1 MKIVIAAVPGAG
13 KTTVLE
19 YVKKKFPLAKI
30 VNKGDLVFDYAKKHF
45 GIKNRDELRT
55 KMTMKQQR
63 TCQDNAAKKIGK
75 MKDKVILVDT
85 HFSIKTP
92 SGYLP
97 GLSTK
102 MARHM
107 KLDGVVILAFRPKDV
122 LTRRKKDK
130 SRHRQKETEEEVEGQ
145 QRANEEFAMAM
156 ANDFEIPVDIVN
168 LRYKQKKEFEH
179 ARKAS
184 EEIVKIIKKFQKQ

>member
-1 MKIVIAAVPGAG
+1 MKLVIAAVPGAG

-19 YVKKKFPLAKI
+19 YVKKKFPRARI
-30 VNKGDLVFDYAKKHF
+30 VSKGDLVFEYAKKHY
-45 GIKNRDELRT
+45 GIKNRDEMRAKL
-55 KMTMKQQR
+55 TMKQQR
-63 TCQDNAAKKIGK
+63 TAQDNAAKKIGK

-85 HFSIKTP
+85 HFSIRTP
-92 SGYLP
+92 SGYMP
-97 GLSTK
+97 GLSTN

-122 LTRRKKDK
+122 LARRKKDK

-168 LRYKQKKEFEH
+168 LRYRQKKKFEH
-179 ARKAS
+179 ARKAAD
-184 EEIVKIIKKFQKQ
+184 EIVKIIKRLQKQ